1 MIDQLTWR
9 PLFVMN
15 LEVAYDRASRI
26 GVGPLGGRGV
36 FPVNGGTFEGERLH
50 GRVLGDG
57 ADWVTFRSDDAMLI
71 DVRLVLETHD
81 GAIIGMIYQ
90 GMALGRS
97 PEATSQFLKREAV
110 AYEDLYLRTTPR
122 FETSD
127 KRYVWLNQIIAVAN
141 GTRSSG
147 GGTYHVFE
155 VT

>member
-9 PLFVMN
+9 PLFVMSLN
-15 LEVAYDRASRI
+15 VAYDRASRI

-36 FPVNGGTFEGERLH
+36 FPVNGGVFEGERLH

-57 ADWVTFRSDDAMLI
+57 ADWVTFRTDNTMLI

-81 GAIIGMIYQ
+81 GALIAMTYK
-90 GMALGRS
+90 GMALGRT
-97 PEATSQFLKREAV
+97 PEATAKFLKREPIP
-110 AYEDLYLRTTPR
+110 YEELYLRTTPR

-127 KRYVWLNQIIAVAN
+127 ARYGWLNRIIAVTN
-141 GTRSSG
+141 GTRSPDG
-147 GGTYHVFE
+147 GIYHVFE